1 MDPELEVRLYGR
13 HEDGGF
19 ETLIAYTAK
28 YFDGN
33 IPIPG
38 DTIVTCPGSVAL
50 VSYRVIDRYFITDG
64 FFDRGWA
71 LLVERVAKAPDLAEL
86 GRQWVEDTKF
96 FNELQ
101 DEDPNQW
108 KGGWISP
115 EKLDRSNRDPAY
127 WTFERKELLRQE
139 REARVAAM
147 SAGEKAQEKNE

>member
-71 LLVERVAKAPDLAEL
+71 LLVERVEKAPDLAEM

-96 FNELQ
+96 FNEFQ

-108 KGGWISP
+108 KGG
-115 EKLDRSNRDPAY
+115 
-127 WTFERKELLRQE
+127 
-139 REARVAAM
+139 
-147 SAGEKAQEKNE
+147 